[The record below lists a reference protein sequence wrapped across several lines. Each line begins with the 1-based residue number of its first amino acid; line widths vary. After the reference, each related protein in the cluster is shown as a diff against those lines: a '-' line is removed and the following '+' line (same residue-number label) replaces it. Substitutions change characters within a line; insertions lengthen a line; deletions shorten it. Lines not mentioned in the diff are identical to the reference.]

1 MLLTWCKVF
10 ARAIRGHLRSEA
22 QSEPP
27 RGWRGEPLAARSTAP
42 PEDPSYRTLRIDDVP
57 DGRANSPDVEADP
70 APPEA
75 DAPGPV
81 GRPKQLLDP
90 TADLTPT
97 AFGTWGS
104 A

>member
-1 MLLTWCKVF
+1 MVLTWCKVL
-10 ARAIRGHLRSEA
+10 ARAIRGRLRTEA

-27 RGWRGEPLAARSTAP
+27 RRWRGEPLAARSTAP
-42 PEDPSYRTLRIDDVP
+42 PKPQSYRTLSTHDVP

-81 GRPKQLLDP
+81 GLPQAAPR
-90 TADLTPT
+90 
-97 AFGTWGS
+97 S
-104 A
+104 HR